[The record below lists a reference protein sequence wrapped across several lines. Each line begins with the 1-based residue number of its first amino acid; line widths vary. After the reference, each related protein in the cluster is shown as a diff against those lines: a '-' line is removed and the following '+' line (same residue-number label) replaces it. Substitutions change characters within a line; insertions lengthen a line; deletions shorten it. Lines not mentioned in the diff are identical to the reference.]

1 MSGSRPAAASNRS
14 NAGRMSPQRPPSDWI
29 APPAPFAGR
38 VNLVDSDPTWPAQY
52 EAVAARIRAA
62 IGDTAVVLEH
72 AGSTSVPGL
81 AAKNQID
88 VVLGVPDSTD
98 EAAYVPPLEV
108 AGFEFALREP
118 EWFEHRLFR
127 GTEVEDVAPNVLVL
141 HIQPDEGIALTFQ
154 AKVPGPVVKTGN
166 VEMDFNYSE
175 RFGRTPSTGYETLLY
190 DCMNGDPTLFQ
201 RADSALDGWA
211 VVMPI
216 LDVWKALPPRNFPNY
231 EAGSWGP
238 KEANELL
245 ARDGR
250 AWWLAHP
257 PDRSSP

>member
-1 MSGSRPAAASNRS
+1 
-14 NAGRMSPQRPPSDWI
+14 MSPQRPPSDWI

-98 EAAYVPPLEV
+98 EAAYVPALEA
-108 AGFEFALREP
+108 AGFEFALREA

-127 GTEVEDVAPNVLVL
+127 GRDPKVNLHAFSADCEEIGRMLAFRDWLRTHPEDREQYEREKRRLA
-141 HIQPDEGIALTFQ
+141 ELTWNTMQ
-154 AKVPGPVVKTGN
+154 DYADAKTGI
-166 VEMDFNYSE
+166 VREIV
-175 RFGRTPSTGYETLLY
+175 GRALA
-190 DCMNGDPTLFQ
+190 
-201 RADSALDGWA
+201 ADST
-211 VVMPI
+211 
-216 LDVWKALPPRNFPNY
+216 DVHGDAGGEPRP
-231 EAGSWGP
+231 
-238 KEANELL
+238 
-245 ARDGR
+245 
-250 AWWLAHP
+250 
-257 PDRSSP
+257 